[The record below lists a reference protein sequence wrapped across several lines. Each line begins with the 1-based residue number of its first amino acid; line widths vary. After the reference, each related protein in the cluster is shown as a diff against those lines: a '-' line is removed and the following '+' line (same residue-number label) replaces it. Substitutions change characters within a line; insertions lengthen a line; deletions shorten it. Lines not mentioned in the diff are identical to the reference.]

1 MTEGFVQVYT
11 GEGKGKTTAALGL
24 CLRALGAGLS
34 VYFGQ
39 FLKGRPSAEL
49 ASLEALAGLPGA
61 RLRVSRFGTGRFLGR
76 TPGPED
82 LAAAAAGLA
91 EAREELASGGRDL
104 VVLDEACVALSRGL
118 LPRPAFE
125 ALLEVRPAGTELV
138 LTGRGAP
145 AWLIERA
152 DLVTELRAV
161 KHYFDRGVAA
171 RRGIEC

>member
-34 VYFGQ
+34 VYVGQ
-39 FLKGRPSAEL
+39 FLKGQPTSEL
-49 ASLEALAGLPGA
+49 AALEALAGLPGA
-61 RLRVSRFGTGRFLGR
+61 RLRISRFGSGRFLGR

-82 LAAAAAGLA
+82 LAAAAAGLE
-91 EAREELASGGRDL
+91 EARAELAGGGRDL
-104 VVLDEACVALSRGL
+104 VLLDEACVALARGL
-118 LPRPAFE
+118 LGREAFE
-125 ALLEVRPAGTELV
+125 ELLDARPRGVELV

-145 AWLIERA
+145 AWLIGRA